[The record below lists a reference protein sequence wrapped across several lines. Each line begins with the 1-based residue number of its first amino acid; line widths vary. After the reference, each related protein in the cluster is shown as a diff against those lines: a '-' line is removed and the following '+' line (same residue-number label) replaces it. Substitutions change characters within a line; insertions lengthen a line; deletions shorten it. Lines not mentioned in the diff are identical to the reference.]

1 MASYEIRPSG
11 EDSSSGSGYSTT
23 STLVPEFHS
32 SSNEVRRRN
41 FVREPQSTGSCDDN
55 TPEELEQ
62 VSLVQRRNS
71 VFLEV
76 GLGGDDA
83 IVDTKLKQTNTTR
96 PRLQVRFRS
105 KIDVF
110 EPDPPASTRDS
121 SCPRDRDKPRE
132 MPFFIP
138 TLSRLLFLAFV
149 VILVTQSLHTT
160 PILKADANP
169 VGTRRDGSL
178 RGDNLRQGKRAL
190 PDANVKRDDSPTVV
204 CKRWAGQS
212 ALVNGTLYYYGGRS
226 TTTADQTSNEWNND
240 LIAIDLTKSWQIGTP
255 SISGLP
261 IPSGPPAVSLGYL
274 WNSYDSLYLY
284 GGEFSDTPAESPV
297 PFSTWSYDISSSSW
311 TEQSDPKTSSGDNSE
326 PANQAVQRAA
336 EGAGV
341 SVPNIGRGFYFGGH
355 LDGYTTPGWSQSIA
369 RVYIKGLLEYT
380 FPGYTNDA
388 VSNSGTAGSSGI
400 YRNITQGGVQ
410 DTSGFPER
418 ADGVLVYVPG
428 YSKQGIIIGLAGGT
442 NATFTQMNV
451 IDVYDIATSQWY
463 KQATSGP
470 TPEIRVNPCAIA
482 VSAPDGTSTQVHM
495 YGGQN
500 LVPYGEQIQY
510 DDMWILT
517 IPSFTWIKVDTS
529 NQATPGPR
537 AGHTCNVWN
546 AQMVVVGGYVGQDLS
561 CDSPGV
567 YVFNTSS
574 LSWQNGYVALDA
586 KDDLNRQESQRD
598 DAAALQGSYG
608 YAVPAAVQSVVGGN
622 AVGAATVTQPA
633 QTATQ
638 GPLATGQ
645 PLTYSVTAAPGAS
658 GTSSPASGGGGSGG
672 SGDGSNSS
680 SGGGGGT
687 NVGAI
692 VAGVIAGLFAVLAA
706 YLGFCVWLYRKQ
718 LRIYKNHVDMTQ
730 RQHLSGDPRYIGAGA
745 GVGGAASQ
753 KYSDK
758 SQSDSRNSA
767 DDRSG
772 DASTTGARSARANQ
786 LNSNNP
792 YRNVAGGAGSA
803 TAASS
808 TEDLMAGQ
816 EPSFLGVVLN
826 PRRSLRVVNRD

>member
-1 MASYEIRPSG
+1 M
-11 EDSSSGSGYSTT
+11 
-23 STLVPEFHS
+23 
-32 SSNEVRRRN
+32 
-41 FVREPQSTGSCDDN
+41 
-55 TPEELEQ
+55 
-62 VSLVQRRNS
+62 
-71 VFLEV
+71 
-76 GLGGDDA
+76 
-83 IVDTKLKQTNTTR
+83 
-96 PRLQVRFRS
+96 
-105 KIDVF
+105 
-110 EPDPPASTRDS
+110 
-121 SCPRDRDKPRE
+121 
-132 MPFFIP
+132 
-138 TLSRLLFLAFV
+138 
-149 VILVTQSLHTT
+149 
-160 PILKADANP
+160 
-169 VGTRRDGSL
+169 
-178 RGDNLRQGKRAL
+178 
-190 PDANVKRDDSPTVV
+190 
-204 CKRWAGQS
+204 
-212 ALVNGTLYYYGGRS
+212 
-226 TTTADQTSNEWNND
+226 
-240 LIAIDLTKSWQIGTP
+240 
-255 SISGLP
+255 
-261 IPSGPPAVSLGYL
+261 
-274 WNSYDSLYLY
+274 
-284 GGEFSDTPAESPV
+284 

-311 TEQSDPKTSSGDNSE
+311 SEQSNPKTSSGDNSE

-380 FPGYTNDA
+380 FPGYSNDA
-388 VSNSGTAGSSGI
+388 VSNSGTAGSSGT
-400 YRNITQGGVQ
+400 YRNITEGGVQ

-451 IDVYDIATSQWY
+451 IDVYDIAASEWY

-482 VSAPDGTSTQVHM
+482 VSAADGTSTQVHM

-529 NQATPGPR
+529 DQATPGPR

-574 LSWQNGYVALDA
+574 LAWQNGYVALDDA

-598 DAAALQGSYG
+598 DAAALQGSHG

-633 QTATQ
+633 QAATQ

-645 PLTYSVTAAPGAS
+645 PLTYSVTGMPGAS
-658 GTSSPASGGGGSGG
+658 GTSSPTNGGGSDG
-672 SGDGSNSS
+672 SGNGSTSS
-680 SGGGGGT
+680 SDRDGGGGT

-706 YLGFCVWLYRKQ
+706 YLAFCVWLYRKQ
-718 LRIYKNHVDMTQ
+718 LRIYKNHADMAQ
-730 RQHLSGDPRYIGAGA
+730 REHLSGDPRYIGAGTGA
-745 GVGGAASQ
+745 VAGAASQ

-758 SQSDSRNSA
+758 SQTDSRNSA
-767 DDRSG
+767 DNRSG